1 MRRLVILL
9 VVMGLLATAC
19 TEESRDKIREAL
31 PSGVSGLPTALPSP
45 GLSDGPTGGQPGEPT
60 GPTGG
65 EPEGST
71 GPTGGEPEE
80 PTGPTGSAEAPT
92 EEPTKPPMETPTAEL
107 TQGPGPGQGTLIL
120 AIIGILERLGEAT
133 TARRAAVTD

>member
-45 GLSDGPTGGQPGEPT
+45 GLSDGPTGAQPDEPT

-92 EEPTKPPMETPTAEL
+92 EEPTE
-107 TQGPGPGQGTLIL
+107 Q
-120 AIIGILERLGEAT
+120 IG
-133 TARRAAVTD
+133 RAHV